1 MVAVDIIFA
10 PIFLSALVYFLTRG
24 SQHITKYIALG
35 WFVVL
40 FFISFSWLNQIMHP
54 ENYNFAPD
62 ILAYIKTTGFLPL
75 GEFLRVPEF
84 GFSLTLQIDALS
96 VAMLL
101 LTAALLILVV
111 FTSWEEKNQAA
122 YFSLLILFSG
132 PIFGVFMT
140 TNILWFFMFWELTL
154 VPMLF
159 LVGVWGAEGEEVK
172 KVFNMEI
179 KLPSRVYAA
188 IKFFLYTHV
197 FAMFMFV
204 GFFLLFKQTGYWD
217 LTLIKEASL
226 ATPALIWWLMFLG
239 FAAKLP
245 TFPFHTWLPDAHVQA
260 PSSISVLLAGVLL
273 KMGAYGLIRFT
284 VELLPVTTSQFA
296 MWMVVLGLATTFFAG
311 LLAIYEKHI
320 KKMVAYSS
328 ISHMGL
334 VVVAVA
340 TLSYDGLSAALYEM
354 IGHALVIS
362 PLFLIAGWFH
372 HKTHTWYMD
381 EMGGIMKYA
390 PYASAIFII
399 AGMAALG
406 LPGTMGFI
414 GELTIIISAVK
425 SFGWWIALI
434 ALAGM
439 ISAGYIIWAVRRAIH
454 AEPSEIVKKAD
465 FHMSIA
471 EQFALAVFTFLI
483 LAFGINPQPIFDL
496 ANKAFSF
503 LGGM

>member
-10 PIFLSALVYFLTRG
+10 PILLSALVYYLTRG
-24 SQHITKYIALG
+24 TQHVTKYIALG
-35 WFVVL
+35 WFIVL
-40 FFISFSWLNQIMHP
+40 FIIALNWYKMLPEDGGFIFLG
-54 ENYNFAPD
+54 NY
-62 ILAYIKTTGFLPL
+62 LS
-75 GEFLRVPEF
+75 VPQF
-84 GFSLTLQIDALS
+84 GFELTLQIDALS

-111 FTSWEEKNQAA
+111 LTSWNEKKQAA
-122 YFSLLILFSG
+122 YFSLLIFFSG

-140 TNILWFFMFWELTL
+140 TNVLWFFMFWELTL

-159 LVGVWGAEGEEVK
+159 LVGIWGAEE
-172 KVFNMEI
+172 
-179 KLPSRVYAA
+179 RVYAA
-188 IKFFLYTHV
+188 IKFFIYTHV

-204 GFFLLFKQTGYWD
+204 GFYLLYKQTGYWD
-217 LTLIKEASL
+217 LTLIKEAAL
-226 ATPALIWWLMFLG
+226 ATPALIWWLMFIG

-245 TFPFHTWLPDAHVQA
+245 VVPFHTWLPDAHVQA

-284 VELLPVTTSQFA
+284 VELMPITTIMFA
-296 MWMVVLGLATTFFAG
+296 KWMLMFGLITTFYAG
-311 LLAIYEKHI
+311 FLAIYERHI

-334 VVVAVA
+334 VVVAIS
-340 TLSYDGLSAALYEM
+340 TMTFEGLSAALYEM

-362 PLFLIAGWFH
+362 PLFLIAGWLH

-381 EMGGIMKYA
+381 EMGGIMKKA
-390 PYASAIFII
+390 PYVSAIFIL

-406 LPGTMGFI
+406 LPGTMGFV

-425 SFGWWIALI
+425 AWGWWIAVI
-434 ALAGM
+434 AFAGL
-439 ISAGYIIWAVRRAIH
+439 ISAGYIIWAIRRTIH
-454 AEPSEIVKKAD
+454 GPMSPIVEKAD
-465 FHMSIA
+465 FSMSLPEKI
-471 EQFALAVFTFLI
+471 ALAIYAVLI
-483 LAFGINPQPIFDL
+483 VYFGINPQPIFDL